1 MLLYDEPVMPTATAR
16 KPSQAGRKTRSRLS
30 ARRISSRS
38 PLIVAQEDLLEGGR
52 AADERLHAAVD
63 ELLQNALQLARLDAL
78 DDLLAVQRLGLDRRA
93 RQVAKLRERAAFHR
107 PAVADDAHAIAQRLD
122 LGADVAGEQA
132 GAGGLALVL
141 HARAEDLLHQRIE
154 AGRRLVEDQQLGV
167 GGQRGHERAL
177 LAVALGV
184 GAALLRGI
192 QLKALDQRVSA
203 LRVQAAA
210 QAPEQV
216 DHLAAGQVRPQRH
229 VAGDVRDAP
238 VQGGDVAPRVAA
250 EQARGA
256 AVGAIEA
263 EQNPDRGRLAGA
275 VRPEKSMDLALGHR
289 QIEAVQR
296 ARGAEGLDEVA
307 DLDGRHTSSVHSIQK
322 LVKVR
327 KGVKSVW

>member
-1 MLLYDEPVMPTATAR
+1 MSLYDEQVMTTANAR

-30 ARRISSRS
+30 ARRTRSRS
-38 PLIVAQEDLLEGGR
+38 PDIVAQEDLLESGR
-52 AADERLHAAVD
+52 AADERLHAPFH
-63 ELLQNALQLARLDAL
+63 ELFQDMLQLARLDAL
-78 DDLLAVQRLGLDRRA
+78 DDVLAVERLRLDRRA
-93 RQVAKLRERAAFHR
+93 REVAQLGERAALHGL
-107 PAVADDAHAIAQRLD
+107 AVADDADAIAQRLD
-122 LGADVAGEQA
+122 FGEDVAGEQHRA
-132 GAGGLALVL
+132 PVLALVA
-141 HARAEDLLHQRIE
+141 HALAEDLLHQRIE
-154 AGRRLVEDQQLGV
+154 AGGRLVEHQQVGV
-167 GGQRGHERAL
+167 GRQRSHERDL

-184 GAALLRGI
+184 RAALLRGV
-192 QLKALDQRVSA
+192 QLEALDQRISA

-275 VRPEKSMDLALGHR
+275 VRAEKSMDLALGHR
-289 QIEAVQR
+289 QIEGVQR
-296 ARGAEGLDEVA
+296 ARGAEGLDEVV
-307 DLDGRHTSSVHSIQK
+307 DLDGRHASSVHLIQK
-322 LVKVR
+322 LVNVR
-327 KGVKSVW
+327 KDVKSVW